1 MAAIRESLLAVLALF
16 CMPLGAAAATQVYWT
31 AYYSEYSTRSASRC
45 DLNGDNAE
53 ALCSAQWGFKGV
65 AIDFVAGTMYLAAR
79 GQGTIERADLDGSNR
94 EAVLTGVHP
103 IGLALD
109 LAAEKLYWAD
119 YTWANAVIMRSN
131 LDGTGVETLTRHLG
145 NGCQLEGLVVHVPSG
160 RMYWIER
167 KANRIRRANLDGS
180 ELQIILTCADH
191 AGNSYDLA
199 IHDGHL
205 YWTDWLTRSIN
216 RADLDGG
223 NVVEG
228 VVSDIDSPVGL
239 AIDHVAGKF
248 YWVSDRDKSLRRANL
263 DGSGVETIVSG
274 VSNPYG
280 VALNYDPSSLPVED
294 FVRIRGVS
302 FSGPE
307 TIDISALARPGK
319 PFVLESTGSL
329 LSPFKDHAGAA
340 QTSQPDGSLSWTV
353 SVGQARQ
360 AYFRVRA
367 RDSGP

>member
-1 MAAIRESLLAVLALF
+1 VARDTLPRLQSAGLGLFSEQWYEIVSVAEICRRAGVSNGAFYRYFPGKEELNRSEKYEIKVRDWTQEGIRPFVRSL
-16 CMPLGAAAATQVYWT
+16 
-31 AYYSEYSTRSASRC
+31 
-45 DLNGDNAE
+45 
-53 ALCSAQWGFKGV
+53 
-65 AIDFVAGTMYLAAR
+65 
-79 GQGTIERADLDGSNR
+79 
-94 EAVLTGVHP
+94 
-103 IGLALD
+103 
-109 LAAEKLYWAD
+109 
-119 YTWANAVIMRSN
+119 
-131 LDGTGVETLTRHLG
+131 
-145 NGCQLEGLVVHVPSG
+145 
-160 RMYWIER
+160 
-167 KANRIRRANLDGS
+167 NRIRRANLDGS